1 MARSRRASGARHPV
15 RGMTAWACSPGAP
28 VEARRTNLT
37 ALTGPGRNS
46 RLVRHRNGRFA
57 DSSGG
62 KRRPEPHGHKSFRP
76 SFSTS
81 SVSMPTMRLPR
92 LTRDSLEGTPGGA
105 CRPAQKDAPASWSR
119 YMIVLPGRGGQ
130 EIVASPAQRPRLVF
144 RLARHPIT
152 GTLPAACE
160 CVCSERQY
168 WPPLVAGR
176 QGCLFENDR
185 RAAQSVLPGGL
196 FIHGIFGFLRSETLM
211 VGHDE
216 KFSTIPQAKMNVS

>member
-1 MARSRRASGARHPV
+1 MAITSLTVIRSRPQRRFCFCRSQSRHV
-15 RGMTAWACSPGAP
+15 SAFADAP

-57 DSSGG
+57 GSSGG

-81 SVSMPTMRLPR
+81 SVSMPTMRFPR

-105 CRPAQKDAPASWSR
+105 CWLAQKDAAVSWSR

-130 EIVASPAQRPRLVF
+130 EDRSQSGAAAATRFPPGDIRLRARYQRHERTFGWTVVRWRRQRPRASPEGWESTW
-144 RLARHPIT
+144 LA
-152 GTLPAACE
+152 
-160 CVCSERQY
+160 
-168 WPPLVAGR
+168 
-176 QGCLFENDR
+176 
-185 RAAQSVLPGGL
+185 
-196 FIHGIFGFLRSETLM
+196 
-211 VGHDE
+211 
-216 KFSTIPQAKMNVS
+216 